1 MFSLAK
7 HSFQNSRNKLQ
18 VPPPWKAYNSIPVV
32 AGGLLL
38 QNGLAG
44 QPAGVWDAGAVAAA
58 VGGGGCCGGFQ
69 RLLLQLLLSPFPIY
83 VHCTVQN
90 FTLKVIDFHRSKIGM
105 LL

>member
-58 VGGGGCCGGFQ
+58 VGGGGPQVVRRFTARTTTIQ
-69 RLLLQLLLSPFPIY
+69 TRKDYRL
-83 VHCTVQN
+83 
-90 FTLKVIDFHRSKIGM
+90 G
-105 LL
+105 